1 MFFLKITRESERSFI
16 LYEEDSS
23 STQGVPGR
31 WSSTPVPSQLE
42 ASEADR
48 PGDLELVQ
56 KYHVQSSR
64 APFGEASWEG
74 TVCISADLPVK
85 VQTLSS

>member
-1 MFFLKITRESERSFI
+1 MRESERSFI

-31 WSSTPVPSQLE
+31 RSSTPVPSQLE

-56 KYHVQSSR
+56 KYHVQSSQ

-74 TVCISADLPVK
+74 TVCVSADLPVK
-85 VQTLSS
+85 VQTLTS